1 MAASGAESYFNGAA
15 CEEVQDRTGRSTR
28 WYMNKHMIVYTEARC
43 ISEGPIANHV
53 LVHEG
58 KDGLLLFIRL
68 CFSVPLSLCLSVSLF
83 LFRSISPC
91 LSVSLSP
98 CLCFCLCLS
107 ASLPGSVSLAP
118 WLPVSLSLFMSLSL
132 CLSLC
137 LFVSLSLS
145 LGLSVSQ
152 SLRMSL
158 AMRTIFLFQRAPI
171 FSKEAGAEAPFLAI
185 SLSHTL
191 HHSPILYHS
200 LTLSL

>member
-1 MAASGAESYFNGAA
+1 MVYYSPYVFVSLPLCLSASLSAYE
-15 CEEVQDRTGRSTR
+15 
-28 WYMNKHMIVYTEARC
+28 
-43 ISEGPIANHV
+43 
-53 LVHEG
+53 
-58 KDGLLLFIRL
+58 
-68 CFSVPLSLCLSVSLF
+68 PLSLCLF
-83 LFRSISPC
+83 
-91 LSVSLSP
+91 VSLSFGP
-98 CLCFCLCLS
+98 CLCLS